1 MSAVDELTAS
11 PGGVRL
17 PARPRAGVIPG
28 WIRARPAASTAIA
41 VLFLSWAALIAVHH
55 APSPA
60 IPRARAISIVERS
73 PLTSRMLA
81 GVHWNRAQVLAI
93 DSTHDSVWFFDGP
106 RLRVAA
112 IVAQPGVVQY
122 DSDAA
127 ERSVA
132 YGSPIANDPLVLGL
146 LSVAFVLMTAV
157 WPLWR
162 LRNLDVLALTLSTAS
177 IVLLNGALLGRMVVF
192 GSAVLLYLG
201 LRCAW
206 VAFGPGPPNAPSISL
221 FERVTAGWEHRQRVR
236 LLRLLALACGL
247 VLAMVGISSTGAV
260 DVAWAVMEGATNIL
274 RGVLPYGHI
283 PGVLHGD
290 TYPIGSYAL
299 YTPVAWLWPVHDT
312 WDSADPALYVA
323 VAGALG
329 GAAAIWRSSRGAAVA
344 DRLGA
349 AEVRTLRMAIAWLTF
364 PALVV
369 TVSTGST
376 DAVLAV
382 ILLALILLWRRPAA
396 AGAMVAVGAWFKL
409 VPLALAP
416 LLLGSLRGRRMAAAL
431 AAVAVVTIAA
441 FVLLVALGG
450 LSALGVMGHAVGYQA
465 DRVSPQSVWALT
477 GSVPLQQLIQAATL
491 AMIAGASVRLRRDG
505 ALASDRT
512 RLAALCA
519 AVMIAVQLSA
529 SYWTYMYLVWALPG
543 VMLSLLWRADE
554 GIPAGEPA

>member
-11 PGGVRL
+11 RGAIAL
-17 PARPRAGVIPG
+17 PRRPRTRNLASL
-28 WIRARPAASTAIA
+28 IRARPAASTAIA
-41 VLFLSWAALIAVHH
+41 VLIVSWAALVAVHH

-60 IPRARAISIVERS
+60 IARARAISIVERS
-73 PLTSRMLA
+73 PLTTRMLA
-81 GVHWNRAQVLAI
+81 GVRWDRVEVMPI

-106 RLRVAA
+106 RLRVSA
-112 IVAQPGVVQY
+112 IVALPGVVEY

-127 ERSVA
+127 ARPVA
-132 YGSPIANDPLVLGL
+132 YGSTIANNPLVLGL
-146 LSVAFVLMTAV
+146 LSVVFVLMTAV
-157 WPLWR
+157 WPLRR
-162 LRNLDVLALTLSTAS
+162 LRNLDVLALTVSTAS

-206 VAFGPGPPNAPSISL
+206 VAFGRPPPSAPATSL
-221 FERVTAGWEHRQRVR
+221 FDRVTAGWEHHQRVR
-236 LLRLLALACGL
+236 LLRVLALACGL

-260 DVAWAVMEGATNIL
+260 DVAWAVLEGATDIL
-274 RGVLPYGHI
+274 RGVLPYGHV
-283 PGVLHGD
+283 PGILHGD
-290 TYPIGSYAL
+290 TYPIGSYVL

-323 VAGALG
+323 VATVLG
-329 GAAAIWRSSRGAAVA
+329 GAVALWRPSRNARRAGRVDAADVGS
-344 DRLGA
+344 
-349 AEVRTLRMAIAWLTF
+349 LRMAIAWLTF

-396 AGAMVAVGAWFKL
+396 AGAMVALGTWFKL

-416 LLLGSLRGRRMAAAL
+416 LVLAPLHGRRMAAAL
-431 AAVAVVTIAA
+431 AAIVAVTIGAV
-441 FVLLVALGG
+441 VLLLALGG
-450 LSALGVMGHAVGYQA
+450 FSAISVMGHAVGYQA

-477 GSVPLQQLIQAATL
+477 GSVPLQQLVQAVTL
-491 AMIAGASVRLRRDG
+491 AMIAGAAVRLRRDG
-505 ALASDRT
+505 SLAADRT
-512 RLAALCA
+512 RMAALCA
-519 AVMIAVQLSA
+519 AVMIALQLSA

-543 VMLSLLWRADE
+543 VMLSLLWRTDE
-554 GIPAGEPA
+554 RR